1 MYWQTAKAMVIY
13 THKQTKEAKNMVIK
27 RMNEFYYDEN
37 IRHYLFV
44 LSKLTNKQKLQ
55 FLQGMQE
62 AINSLPD
69 KNITAIRLW
78 DTLQLMYK
86 AVQKNETITLE
97 GWKAL
102 YFFFKNV
109 LTLFIYSSILSI
121 VNEFET
127 KKRKCVVCQIY
138 SWILLRHWIVLE

>member
-1 MYWQTAKAMVIY
+1 MILY

-27 RMNEFYYDEN
+27 KLNEFYYDEN

-44 LSKLTNKQKLQ
+44 LSTLTNKQKLQ

-69 KNITAIRLW
+69 KNITAIRLL

-86 AVQKNETITLE
+86 AVQNKEKIILE
-97 GWKAL
+97 G
-102 YFFFKNV
+102 
-109 LTLFIYSSILSI
+109 
-121 VNEFET
+121 
-127 KKRKCVVCQIY
+127 
-138 SWILLRHWIVLE
+138 

>member
-1 MYWQTAKAMVIY
+1 
-13 THKQTKEAKNMVIK
+13 MVIK
-27 RMNEFYYDEN
+27 KINEFYYDEN

-69 KNITAIRLW
+69 KNITAIRLL

-86 AVQKNETITLE
+86 AVQNKEKIILE
-97 GWKAL
+97 G
-102 YFFFKNV
+102 
-109 LTLFIYSSILSI
+109 
-121 VNEFET
+121 
-127 KKRKCVVCQIY
+127 
-138 SWILLRHWIVLE
+138 